1 MLVSTR
7 TYSCSWFPATQSPAS
22 CHLLLSLKAKFC
34 WACEAWQ
41 ACRSLSQALPVCLS
55 SLMDPH
61 VLSGIVLRE
70 AQDMLLE
77 LIFFHVLGLYHR
89 LRLSAYGAKQL
100 YQCVLIWYEPWSMP
114 VCKYL
119 VAMQPRMMQTSF
131 NVNFNLPLYLLDWVI
146 SERPESD
153 FTKVAAYTTSPH
165 NLCKCLHS
173 RSDYVWYL
181 VKRWIH
187 SYTRS
192 S

>member
-1 MLVSTR
+1 M
-7 TYSCSWFPATQSPAS
+7 
-22 CHLLLSLKAKFC
+22 C
-34 WACEAWQ
+34 W
-41 ACRSLSQALPVCLS
+41 VCIIDSVYL
-55 SLMDPH
+55 H
-61 VLSGIVLRE
+61 
-70 AQDMLLE
+70 
-77 LIFFHVLGLYHR
+77 
-89 LRLSAYGAKQL
+89 YGAKQL

-181 VKRWIH
+181 VKRCIYSIFRHLFKQQVQYIICFTLECIINVEPVEFFWSYCEFPYPWPSNHKLCLLSSSCLVYPVQQIFPFFSHPWIGIIPKK
-187 SYTRS
+187 S
-192 S
+192 SIRHG

>member
-1 MLVSTR
+1 M
-7 TYSCSWFPATQSPAS
+7 
-22 CHLLLSLKAKFC
+22 C
-34 WACEAWQ
+34 W
-41 ACRSLSQALPVCLS
+41 VCIIDSVYL
-55 SLMDPH
+55 H
-61 VLSGIVLRE
+61 
-70 AQDMLLE
+70 
-77 LIFFHVLGLYHR
+77 
-89 LRLSAYGAKQL
+89 YGAKQL

-181 VKRWIH
+181 VSVGYIL
-187 SYTRS
+187 TPGLLDTNLS
-192 S
+192 SFCHLLLNDS